1 MQNTSTRDREK
12 LDSNI
17 CHTKPLGEVSH
28 MESKEDIS
36 PTAQYDKK
44 LDSKT
49 LESTNNTET
58 SSQQSNQT
66 HNTDSINPQQI
77 IEDTSNAN
85 TTQKEEKQQEK
96 ILSVLLGVGLALII
110 GAIVFCFAYFYLHA
124 TLKVSTLI
132 GIMGLLVTLWTNKA
146 LPMGVVSLLPII
158 LFPSF
163 GILDTKSATANYA
176 NPIIYLFLGGFMI
189 ATATE
194 KIGLH
199 RVIAKWFLARF
210 PKNTKGVISALG
222 VASVALGTALSN
234 STVALLLLPVAM
246 SITDNKILRTRFLLA
261 VAFGASISGITT
273 PIGSPPNL
281 IYLGFLESQGL
292 SGISFTTW
300 IFMMAPLTFLMLFM
314 MIKILS
320 YGVSEE
326 PLNLSLFDSIHVNG
340 THKRLLVFIA
350 ALLVILLLNSPIRPF
365 YNGLGFNENVILLA
379 FGLMMFIPK
388 IGFLDWDDTKSIPYE
403 IIFLFGAG
411 FCIATAFSQAELGG
425 AFTSFFARFDGL
437 PFIAFIFF
445 ACVFSIIATGFLST
459 TALIAILLPI
469 IEVATQPFLSDTSR
483 VLLMLVVTICASFSF
498 MIPISTPPN
507 AIVFAQGG
515 IKAWDM
521 IRFGFL
527 LSLVGIVCVTLFS
540 VWYWWSFL
548 EVKPLG

>member
-1 MQNTSTRDREK
+1 MQENNAESDIKKQDSTQQEHATTLQDCATPNLQQNTDIANIETKKEQTTKQDR
-12 LDSNI
+12 I
-17 CHTKPLGEVSH
+17 T
-28 MESKEDIS
+28 
-36 PTAQYDKK
+36 
-44 LDSKT
+44 
-49 LESTNNTET
+49 
-58 SSQQSNQT
+58 
-66 HNTDSINPQQI
+66 
-77 IEDTSNAN
+77 
-85 TTQKEEKQQEK
+85 K
-96 ILSVLLGVGLALII
+96 ILLGMGLAILLGGIT
-110 GAIVFCFAYFYLHA
+110 FCFAYFYLHA
-124 TLKVSTLI
+124 SLKVATLI
-132 GIMGLLVTLWTNKA
+132 GIIGLLVTLWTNKA

-199 RVIAKWFLARF
+199 KVIAKFFLARF
-210 PKNTKGVISALG
+210 PKNTKGAIAALG
-222 VASVALGTALSN
+222 VASVMLGTALSN

-292 SGISFTTW
+292 GGISFTTW
-300 IFMMAPLTFLMLFM
+300 IFMMAPLTCLMLFM
-314 MIKILS
+314 MIQILS
-320 YGVSEE
+320 YGVGNQ
-326 PLNLSLFDSIHVNG
+326 PLNLSLFDSVHINA
-340 THKRLLVFIA
+340 THKRLLVLIV
-350 ALLVILLLNSPIRPF
+350 ALLFILLINSPIRPL
-365 YNGLGFNENVILLA
+365 YDGLGLNENVILLA
-379 FGLMMFIPK
+379 FGLMMFMPK
-388 IGFLDWDDTKSIPYE
+388 LGFLDWDDTKSIPYE

-425 AFTSFFARFDGL
+425 AFTAFFAHFNGV
-437 PFIAFIFF
+437 PFVFF
-445 ACVFSIIATGFLST
+445 LFLACCFAIIATGFLST

-469 IEVATQPFLSDTSR
+469 IEVATQPFLSDMAR
-483 VLLMLVVTICASFSF
+483 ILLMLVVTICASFSF

-540 VWYWWSFL
+540 SWYWWSFL
-548 EVKPLG
+548 EINPT